1 MKNIRTIL
9 LAMALTTATGSMAQ
23 SDLQQQ
29 FANPPQEARP
39 RVWWHW
45 MNGNISRD
53 GIRKDLEWMHRV
65 GISGVHLFDAG
76 LNTPQ
81 IVPQRVK
88 YMTPEWNDCLR
99 LAVGLADSLGMDIVL
114 QKGPGGG
121 YFLASRPFELAELK
135 LLAGAVQASKFLS
148 ERKSVALIEKLSTL
162 CSSYQAAQLE
172 RQITVRDRVKLMN
185 ESIYYTVDR
194 IHEAIAENKQIRF
207 RYFDWGVDRRKHERP
222 GEYFASP
229 YALVWDNENYYLI
242 AHSERHGLTHYR
254 IDKMAKLSIA
264 DKPRVITEQARQ
276 LDLTRYGKTVFGM
289 FSGTPQQVKLRFRNS
304 LAGVVIDRFGKSAM
318 LVPDGESHFTFTT
331 EIVLSP
337 VFYGWLAGFGEQAE
351 IMFPASVREDFADLC
366 RRTLSLYETSRE
378 E

>member
-1 MKNIRTIL
+1 MPRSENQKLKL
-9 LAMALTTATGSMAQ
+9 LYLKELFETQ
-23 SDLQQQ
+23 SDEQHILSMQDIVSYL
-29 FANPPQEARP
+29 AAR
-39 RVWWHW
+39 
-45 MNGNISRD
+45 
-53 GIRKDLEWMHRV
+53 GIRAERKSV
-65 GISGVHLFDAG
+65 YGYIS
-76 LNTPQ
+76 
-81 IVPQRVK
+81 
-88 YMTPEWNDCLR
+88 CLQEF
-99 LAVGLADSLGMDIVL
+99 GMDIVL

-172 RQITVRDRVKLMN
+172 RQVTVRDRVKSMN

-289 FSGTPQQVKLRFRNS
+289 FSGTPQQVKLR
-304 LAGVVIDRFGKSAM
+304 
-318 LVPDGESHFTFTT
+318 
-331 EIVLSP
+331 
-337 VFYGWLAGFGEQAE
+337 
-351 IMFPASVREDFADLC
+351 
-366 RRTLSLYETSRE
+366 RRRH
-378 E
+378 

>member
-1 MKNIRTIL
+1 MGRTENQKLKL
-9 LAMALTTATGSMAQ
+9 LYLKELFERQ
-23 SDLQQQ
+23 SDEEHLLSMQDILDALAAQGIRAERKSVYDDILCLQQ
-29 FANPPQEARP
+29 F
-39 RVWWHW
+39 
-45 MNGNISRD
+45 
-53 GIRKDLEWMHRV
+53 
-65 GISGVHLFDAG
+65 
-76 LNTPQ
+76 
-81 IVPQRVK
+81 
-88 YMTPEWNDCLR
+88 
-99 LAVGLADSLGMDIVL
+99 GMDIVTV
-114 QKGPGGG
+114 KGRNGG
-121 YFLASRPFELAELK
+121 YFLASRTFELPELK
-135 LLAGAVQASKFLS
+135 LLVDAVQSSKFLS
-148 ERKSVALIEKLSTL
+148 ERKSMQLIAKLETLASGYAAGSLRRQVTVAG
-162 CSSYQAAQLE
+162 
-172 RQITVRDRVKLMN
+172 RVKTMN
-185 ESIYYTVDR
+185 ESVYYSVDLL
-194 IHEAIAENKQIRF
+194 HEAIQKNSRITF
-207 RYFDWGVDRRKHERP
+207 RYFDYDLNGSRRYRP
-222 GEYFASP
+222 GLYTASP
-229 YALVWDNENYYLI
+229 YALCWQDENYYLI

>member
-1 MKNIRTIL
+1 MPRSENQKLKL
-9 LAMALTTATGSMAQ
+9 LYLKELFETQ
-23 SDLQQQ
+23 SDEQHILSMQDIVSYL
-29 FANPPQEARP
+29 AAR
-39 RVWWHW
+39 
-45 MNGNISRD
+45 
-53 GIRKDLEWMHRV
+53 GIRAERKSVYGD
-65 GISGVHLFDAG
+65 IS
-76 LNTPQ
+76 
-81 IVPQRVK
+81 
-88 YMTPEWNDCLR
+88 CLQEF
-99 LAVGLADSLGMDIVL
+99 GMDIVL

-172 RQITVRDRVKLMN
+172 RQITVRDRVKSMN

-254 IDKMAKLSIA
+254 VDKMASISMTGQ
-264 DKPRVITEQARQ
+264 PRYMDAQTRE
-276 LDLTRYGKTVFGM
+276 LDLTEYGKNVFGM
-289 FSGTPQQVKLRFRNS
+289 FAGSREQLRLRFDRS
-304 LAGVVIDRFGKSAM
+304 LAGVVIDRFGRGTPC
-318 LVPDGESHFTFTT
+318 VPDGPDAFICTVE
-331 EIVLSP
+331 VAVSP
-337 VFYGWLAGFGEQAE
+337 NFFGWLASFGARAE
-351 IMFPASVREDFADLC
+351 LLSPAPVREAFVALC
-366 RRTLSLYETSRE
+366 RAAEAANT
-378 E
+378 

>member
-1 MKNIRTIL
+1 MPRSENQKLKL
-9 LAMALTTATGSMAQ
+9 LYLKELFETQ
-23 SDLQQQ
+23 SDEQHILSMQDIVSYL
-29 FANPPQEARP
+29 AAR
-39 RVWWHW
+39 
-45 MNGNISRD
+45 
-53 GIRKDLEWMHRV
+53 GIRAERKSVYGD
-65 GISGVHLFDAG
+65 IS
-76 LNTPQ
+76 
-81 IVPQRVK
+81 
-88 YMTPEWNDCLR
+88 CLQEF
-99 LAVGLADSLGMDIVL
+99 GMDIVL

-172 RQITVRDRVKLMN
+172 RQITVRDRVKSMN

-254 IDKMAKLSIA
+254 VDKMAKLSIA

-289 FSGTPQQVKLRFRNS
+289 FSGREARVQLRFENR
-304 LAGVVIDRFGKSAM
+304 LAGPVLDRLGTDAM
-318 LVPDGESHFTFTT
+318 LIPDGEAHFTVLADVVVSPQFYAWVCGFGDGVQ
-331 EIVLSP
+331 ILSP
-337 VFYGWLAGFGEQAE
+337 QWAAE
-351 IMFPASVREDFADLC
+351 GYAEHIWRIAA
-366 RRTLSLYETSRE
+366 LYEA
-378 E
+378 